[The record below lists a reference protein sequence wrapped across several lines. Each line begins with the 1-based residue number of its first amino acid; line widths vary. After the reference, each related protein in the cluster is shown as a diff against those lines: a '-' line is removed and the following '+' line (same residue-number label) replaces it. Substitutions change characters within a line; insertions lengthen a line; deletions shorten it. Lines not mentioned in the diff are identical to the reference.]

1 MQRPALQQPPA
12 AASPPEAPRR
22 SQVENVALL
31 ANATDNDFTGV
42 NMYCD
47 DEAEFVQAP
56 LNPRASEIAAC
67 CGRALQ
73 ARAGRDPACAL
84 GRRRST

>member
-1 MQRPALQQPPA
+1 M
-12 AASPPEAPRR
+12 
-22 SQVENVALL
+22 QVENVALL
-31 ANATDNDFTGV
+31 ANATDNNFIGV

-56 LNPRASEIAAC
+56 LNPRATDIAGC

-73 ARAGRDPACAL
+73 ARPL
-84 GRRRST
+84 P